1 MAKPSSNLRDL
12 VVTTSSGKDVRDT
25 KMLSGEA
32 KDSLHGKNELK
43 QHTTSG
49 SGASGPWGGKA
60 AYK

>member
-1 MAKPSSNLRDL
+1 MDRMKNLRDM

-32 KDSLHGKNELK
+32 KDALHGKNELK
-43 QHTTSG
+43 QHTS
-49 SGASGPWGGKA
+49 SDKPSGPFGGKA